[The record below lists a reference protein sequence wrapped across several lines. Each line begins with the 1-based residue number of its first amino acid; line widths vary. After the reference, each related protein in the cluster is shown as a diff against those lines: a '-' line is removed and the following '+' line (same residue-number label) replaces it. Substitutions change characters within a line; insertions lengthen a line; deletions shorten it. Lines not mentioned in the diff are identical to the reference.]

1 MRTYLVQSNPTVGAI
16 DQNLRGILKN
26 IEAAKAVGAELV
38 AFPELA
44 LSGAPLND
52 LLFHQDIVMACEKAL
67 QEIARASHGIIV
79 VVGSPGTDGRSVFDG
94 AILFYNGEEVGRQH
108 DVCWRW
114 EVGGKRLGVIIGEGE
129 VEDFSEQAD
138 MIIHLAA
145 SPWSPGI
152 EEHRRATVAHRAR
165 TLHLPYLFVNLVGG
179 NDGWIFDG
187 GSFLCEAEGNVVFQ
201 APSFREYA
209 AIAGAGGIASIA
221 TPRREVLEA
230 IVLGIRDF
238 FAKQQI
244 SDALIGLS
252 GGIDSSV
259 VATLASLA
267 LGPSHVH
274 GVLLPS
280 KWTTPESTTG
290 AQALC
295 QNLGISMRTIPI
307 ESVVESA
314 SGTLASVGV
323 SLGGLAAENIQSRS
337 RSLMLM
343 ALANTE
349 GSFVLGTSN
358 KSEIALGYAT
368 LYGDVCGALLPI
380 GDLFKT
386 EVYELAAYLNEEK
399 ELIPTAILQR
409 APTAELRAGQ
419 KDSDDLPEYTVLDPV
434 LRLLLLEGLSP
445 EEVSAQT
452 GMRLSTVRMLA
463 KRIMQFEFK
472 RRQAPCI
479 LRLSSKAFGTEI
491 VYPIVN
497 RWYLPEI

>member
-1 MRTYLVQSNPTVGAI
+1 MMRTYLVQSNPTVGAI
-16 DQNLRGILKN
+16 DQNLRGILKK
-26 IEAAKAVGAELV
+26 IEAAKAMGAELV
-38 AFPELA
+38 VFPELA

-67 QEIARASHGIIV
+67 QEIAAASHGITI
-79 VVGSPGTDGRSVFDG
+79 VVGSPGTDGHSVFDG

-114 EVGGKRLGVIIGEGE
+114 EVGGKRLGVIIGEGG

-152 EEHRRATVAHRAR
+152 EEHRRATVGHRAH
-165 TLHLPYLFVNLVGG
+165 TLHLPYLFVNLIGG
-179 NDGWIFDG
+179 SDGWIFDG
-187 GSFLCEAEGNVVFQ
+187 GSFLCNVEGKVVFQ

-209 AIAGAGGIASIA
+209 GIVGEGEIASIIA
-221 TPRREVLEA
+221 PRREVREA

-252 GGIDSSV
+252 GGIDSAV

-267 LGPSHVH
+267 LGSSHVH

-280 KWTTPESTTG
+280 KWTTPESITG

-295 QNLGISMRTIPI
+295 QNLGISLRTIPI
-307 ESVVESA
+307 ESIVESS
-314 SGTLASVGV
+314 SGALANVGV
-323 SLGGLAAENIQSRS
+323 SLTGLAAENIQSRS
-337 RSLMLM
+337 RSLILM
-343 ALANTE
+343 ALANAE
-349 GSFVLGTSN
+349 GAFVLGTSN
-358 KSEIALGYAT
+358 KSEVALGYAT
-368 LYGDVCGALLPI
+368 LYGDLCGALLPI

-386 EVYELAAYLNEEK
+386 EVYELASHLNEEK
-399 ELIPTAILQR
+399 ELIPATILQR

-419 KDSDDLPEYTVLDPV
+419 KDTDDLPEYAVLDPV
-434 LRLLLLEGLSP
+434 LRLLLLEGVSP

-452 GMRLSTVRMLA
+452 GMRLSTVRSLA
-463 KRIMQFEFK
+463 QRIMQFEFK

-479 LRLSSKAFGTEI
+479 LRLSPKAFGTEI

-497 RWYLPEI
+497 RWYQ